1 MPKQQEPKPKP
12 ASKSELLLEVAMEA
26 KYFRNA
32 LSGVPLVLI
41 PNHPTKKTP
50 VPLLH
55 DNSDFTAWLTWR
67 CHKKHGFLASTA
79 LINIVLRYLSGL
91 AQFDEAI
98 QLWDNAKKEVV
109 ATLQQ
114 TEALPQRVSPLPQP
128 SSIAAAKTVLHPSQA
143 KTICAAA

>member
-1 MPKQQEPKPKP
+1 MPKQQEPKTKP
-12 ASKSELLLEVAMEA
+12 ASKADLLLEVALEA

-50 VPLLH
+50 VPLQH

-79 LINIVLRYLSGL
+79 LINTVLRYLAGL
-91 AQFDEAI
+91 AQYDESI
-98 QLWDNAKKEVV
+98 QLWDNVKKEI
-109 ATLQQ
+109 
-114 TEALPQRVSPLPQP
+114 LPAPQIVQANSDEPLRPP
-128 SSIAAAKTVLHPSQA
+128 EPPIAIAATGPPVSIS
-143 KTICAAA
+143 TRAAA

>member
-1 MPKQQEPKPKP
+1 MPKQELKTKP
-12 ASKSELLLEVAMEA
+12 ASKSDLLLEVAMEA

-55 DNSDFTAWLTWR
+55 ENSDFTAWLTWR

-79 LINIVLRYLSGL
+79 LINTVLRYLDGL
-91 AQFDEAI
+91 AQYDESI
-98 QLWDNAKKEVV
+98 QLWDNVKKEVM
-109 ATLQQ
+109 AITQQ
-114 TEALPQRVSPLPQP
+114 TESLPPPAPPLQP
-128 SSIAAAKTVLHPSQA
+128 HISLVAAKPDSQPGPA
-143 KTICAAA
+143 KSSSVAA